1 MTELIKQYERDI
13 ELIRGR
19 IAELK
24 MKEREQCG
32 PEDGSLRDRIEL
44 LRDEMYELMYSAAL
58 MRRVTGPK
66 PITPSTAALLL
77 KEVGDA
83 AC

>member
-19 IAELK
+19 ITELK
-24 MKEREQCG
+24 ESGIPDEA
-32 PEDGSLRDRIEL
+32 GSLRDRIEL
-44 LRDEMYELMYSAAL
+44 LQTEMYELMYSAAL
-58 MRRVTGPK
+58 MRKETGPK
-66 PITPSTAALLL
+66 PITPSTAALMA
-77 KEVGDA
+77 KASGDA